1 MSTHG
6 AAGTG
11 MAGAESDVRRRRLDR
26 SSRLART
33 ETKSAFKTT
42 EMIAYVAVL
51 AGVLI
56 AGAIEDGFGARSIWL
71 YATILT
77 VGYMVSRGLAKSG
90 SQEPYDDSDT

>member
-6 AAGTG
+6 AAGRTG
-11 MAGAESDVRRRRLDR
+11 MGATDDVGRRPRVRA
-26 SSRLART
+26 ART

-51 AGVLI
+51 AAVLI
-56 AGAIEDGFGARSIWL
+56 AGAVADGFGARSIWL

-77 VGYMVSRGLAKSG
+77 VGYMISRGLAKSG
-90 SQEPYDDSDT
+90 SHEPYVDDDH

>member
-1 MSTHG
+1 MSTHS

-11 MAGAESDVRRRRLDR
+11 VVGAEGDVRRRRVDR
-26 SSRLART
+26 SLART

-42 EMIAYVAVL
+42 EMITYVAVL

-56 AGAIEDGFGARSIWL
+56 AGAIEDGFGAKTIWL

-77 VGYMVSRGLAKSG
+77 VGYMISRGLAKSG
-90 SQEPYDDSDT
+90 SQEPYEDSDA

>member
-6 AAGTG
+6 AAGTTG
-11 MAGAESDVRRRRLDR
+11 MGAADDVGRRRPTRVR
-26 SSRLART
+26 AART

-51 AGVLI
+51 AAVLI
-56 AGAIEDGFGARSIWL
+56 AGAIADGFGARSIWL

-90 SQEPYDDSDT
+90 SHEPYTDED

>member
-6 AAGTG
+6 AAGTPG
-11 MAGAESDVRRRRLDR
+11 MTGAETDVRRHRRLDHTHH
-26 SSRLART
+26 APT

-51 AGVLI
+51 AAILI
-56 AGAIEDGFGARSIWL
+56 AGAIADGFGARSIWL

-77 VGYMVSRGLAKSG
+77 TGYMISRGLAKSG
-90 SQEPYDDSDT
+90 SHEPFEDG

>member
-6 AAGTG
+6 ATGAGV
-11 MAGAESDVRRRRLDR
+11 AGADSDVRRRRVDR
-26 SSRLART
+26 SLART

-51 AGVLI
+51 AAVLI
-56 AGAIEDGFGARSIWL
+56 AGAVADGFGARTIWL

-77 VGYMVSRGLAKSG
+77 VGYMISRGLAKSG
-90 SQEPYDDSDT
+90 SHEPYDGNDV